1 MMIRKIWPLMV
12 VLSAV
17 AMLSSCLG
25 NDDDDVDNSYTYY
38 NDAGIV
44 SFSLGTMKQ
53 YRDTVAKDGSDS
65 TYFVHIVGKS
75 FPFVI
80 DHVKGQ
86 IYNPDS
92 LPFRTDVSRVVVT
105 ATTRNSALIYIK
117 RLPSDT
123 LGINK
128 DSLVRYDATD
138 SLDLR
143 QPRVFRCLS
152 LDGTGWRKYDV
163 KVNVHQQSGDDFHWN
178 RMADQPILSSMTAMK
193 AVVLGDSLYVFG
205 RAEGSGLVLGGSRKD
220 GNLRML
226 TPDINTPIAADAYQ
240 GVVTMGR
247 KMYFVNKGI
256 VLSTPDGIHYEQKS
270 HGDNGLVRLVAASRK
285 ELFALTTMGHI
296 VCSRDEGS
304 SWTETT
310 IGDDKQLMPTEIAG
324 YTCQPVRT
332 NDEVDRILIVGKL
345 TGRKY
350 AASWTK
356 ITDYNDTHIVYPWT
370 YVDVA
375 DDNRYA
381 LQAYNG
387 LTITAY
393 NDGALAFGTDAEGRF
408 SQLLYSKDGGITWK
422 PTETQAIPS
431 AFQTSAAAFTGVAD
445 ADNYI
450 WLLNSDG
457 QLWRGRLD
465 RLAWKK

>member
-1 MMIRKIWPLMV
+1 
-12 VLSAV
+12 
-17 AMLSSCLG
+17 
-25 NDDDDVDNSYTYY
+25 
-38 NDAGIV
+38 
-44 SFSLGTMKQ
+44 
-53 YRDTVAKDGSDS
+53 
-65 TYFVHIVGKS
+65 
-75 FPFVI
+75 
-80 DHVKGQ
+80 
-86 IYNPDS
+86 
-92 LPFRTDVSRVVVT
+92 
-105 ATTRNSALIYIK
+105 
-117 RLPSDT
+117 
-123 LGINK
+123 
-128 DSLVRYDATD
+128 
-138 SLDLR
+138 
-143 QPRVFRCLS
+143 
-152 LDGTGWRKYDV
+152 
-163 KVNVHQQSGDDFHWN
+163 
-178 RMADQPILSSMTAMK
+178 
-193 AVVLGDSLYVFG
+193 
-205 RAEGSGLVLGGSRKD
+205 
-220 GNLRML
+220 
-226 TPDINTPIAADAYQ
+226 
-240 GVVTMGR
+240 
-247 KMYFVNKGI
+247 
-256 VLSTPDGIHYEQKS
+256 
-270 HGDNGLVRLVAASRK
+270 
-285 ELFALTTMGHI
+285 
-296 VCSRDEGS
+296 
-304 SWTETT
+304 
-310 IGDDKQLMPTEIAG
+310 MPTEIAG

-431 AFQTSAAAFTGVAD
+431 PFQTSAAAFTGVAD

-450 WLLNSDG
+450 WLLNGDG